1 MLPGGGYCGLLPPPR
16 QLPIDVDAIG
26 SGSAALGCANMGAGF
41 LATLATALRQ
51 QITGD
56 RAADGPPLDKR
67 VTHLVV
73 FVSATG
79 GVPDRLR
86 PVAAQVRAHK
96 EAATGSPPIS
106 C

>member
-1 MLPGGGYCGLLPPPR
+1 MLPDGGYRGLLPPPR

-26 SGSAALGCANMGAGF
+26 SGSAALGCANMGAGS

-56 RAADGPPLDKR
+56 RVADGSPLGER
-67 VTHLVV
+67 VTRLVV
-73 FVSATG
+73 FVPATG

-86 PVAAQVRAHK
+86 QVAAQVRAHN